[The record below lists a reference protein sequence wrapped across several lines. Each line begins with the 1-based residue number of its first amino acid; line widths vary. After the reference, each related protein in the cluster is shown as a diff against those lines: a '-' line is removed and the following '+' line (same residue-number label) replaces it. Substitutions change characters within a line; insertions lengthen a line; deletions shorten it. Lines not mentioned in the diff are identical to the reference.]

1 MKKYIILTALLF
13 SVALSHAQHIPTIDE
28 VGPEAMP
35 DSIVSITAPF
45 NMGNVTKPVFANRHA
60 YVKLKKGKKATA
72 AIQQAIDNMSK
83 RGGGTVMIPKGK
95 WLTGR
100 IELKTGVCLNITEG
114 AELSFSGDVNDYQP
128 EVFTREEGVELY
140 SAGACIY
147 ANGAENIGVTG
158 KGIISGPSTDCG
170 LYKQN
175 AENSL
180 KIEKATDGMPLDQR
194 RYNGIDTK
202 DVFLPKTIAPINCK
216 NVLIEGVTIRHTLFW
231 NVVVQ
236 YCENV
241 IIRGVT
247 VESFGHGRTD
257 GIDIDS
263 SRDVLIEYCS
273 LDCGDDTYTL
283 KSGRGSDGLRVNRPT
298 ENVVI
303 RHCIALRGEGGLVIG
318 SESGGPGI
326 HNVYMHDCV
335 FEGTNQGFRF
345 KSRRPRGGG
354 GSNIFAERVRMNIT
368 GQAFYVNMLG
378 SRHWVGELADR
389 LPARQVNDLTPDY
402 NTIHIKDVVV
412 EGCRELFNVKALP
425 ERPLRNVLIENM
437 TAHGKKFMTMHDVS
451 SMTIVNS
458 NLSADNMEGSLTG
471 CSGIMLVNTRLGEPV
486 NWKLNDSTP
495 VLTTKFL

>member
-1 MKKYIILTALLF
+1 MRKYCLFILSLF
-13 SVALSHAQHIPTIDE
+13 AFAMAHAQCIPAIDE
-28 VGPEAMP
+28 VGPKAMTK
-35 DSIVSITAPF
+35 SIAPIKAPF
-45 NMGNVTKPVFANRHA
+45 KMGGVARPVFANRRA
-60 YVKLKKGKKATA
+60 EVKLKEGKKATV
-72 AIQQAIDNMSK
+72 AIQKAIDNMSK
-83 RGGGTVMIPKGK
+83 RGGGTVTIPKGK

-100 IELKTGVCLNITEG
+100 IELKSGVCLNIPEG
-114 AELSFSGDVNDYQP
+114 AELTFSGDVKDYQP

-140 SAGACIY
+140 STGACIY
-147 ANGAENIGVTG
+147 ANGAHNIGVVG
-158 KGIISGPSTDCG
+158 KGIISGPSVECE

-175 AENSL
+175 AANSL
-180 KIEKATDGMPLDQR
+180 VIEKATESTALDQR

-216 NVLIEGVTIRHTLFW
+216 NVIIEGLTIRHTLFW
-231 NVVVQ
+231 NVVAQ

-283 KSGRGSDGLRVNRPT
+283 KSGRGKDGLRVNRPT

-303 RHCIALRGEGGLVIG
+303 RRCLALRGAGGLVLG
-318 SESGGPGI
+318 TESGGPGI

-335 FEGTNQGFRF
+335 FKGTDQGFRF
-345 KSRRPRGGG
+345 KTRRPRGGG
-354 GSNIFAERVRMNIT
+354 GSNIIAERVRMDIAKE
-368 GQAFYVNMLG
+368 AFAVDMLG
-378 SRHWVGELADR
+378 SHRWVGELADR
-389 LPARQVNDLTPDY
+389 LPKREINSLTPDF
-402 NTIHIKDVVV
+402 NTIRIKDVVV
-412 EGCRELFNVKALP
+412 ENCRELFNVKALP

-437 TAHGKKFMTMHDVS
+437 TAHGKKFMTMQDVS

-458 NLSADNMEGSLTG
+458 DLSADNMEGSLTG
-471 CSGIMLVNTRLGEPV
+471 CSGIMLVNTKTSAPV
-486 NWKLNDSTP
+486 NWIIKDSTP
-495 VLTTKFL
+495 VIKD